1 MKIDVKHIAELSRI
15 TLSEEE
21 LKQFTPQMETILE
34 SVAILTTVNTDSVQP
49 MKKHIPL
56 KELRADTPEKGLA
69 QEEVLQNAKYTEQ
82 GYVKIY
88 GKIFGDIEE
97 S

>member
-1 MKIDVKHIAELSRI
+1 MKIDVKHIADLSRI
-15 TLSEEE
+15 TLSDEE

-34 SVAILTTVNTDSVQP
+34 SVDILKTVNTDSVQP

-56 KELRADTPEKGLA
+56 GELRDDLPREGLK
-69 QEEVLQNAKYTEQ
+69 QEEVLKNAKYTEQ